1 MKFITR
7 AYNSFSYNK
16 DNKSTIIKKSS
27 EEKLLHEIN
36 YYKNLPENL
45 KVYFPRIIEKNTS
58 VKKPYSLELEYYA
71 YTNLGDLMINTQYN
85 KKDWTDILE
94 FIFLYINNYKLEK
107 SIKSTK
113 VDINKM
119 LIEKTE
125 NEFFKLANSDKFFDE
140 FTKQEKIILNGQEL
154 YNFSYIWENLKEK
167 ILCLDYE
174 KDFYFIHGDLC
185 FSNILYSKNPIN
197 NDAVLKFIDPRGT
210 FGSKDYYGD
219 LYYDLAKLSHSING
233 GYEYIIYDQFELNI
247 ENNKVEL
254 VYKNDNKD
262 KIYDIFEEK
271 IISTGYNPKII
282 TMIEGL
288 IYIGM
293 CARHYD
299 SKERQKVMYLTG
311 VKLLNEFYEEI

>member
-7 AYNSFSYNK
+7 AYNSFIYNE

-94 FIFLYINNYKLEK
+94 FIFLYINNYKLEE

-125 NEFFKLANSDKFFDE
+125 NEYFKLANSDKFFDE

-154 YNFSYIWENLKEK
+154 YNFSYIWEDLKEK

-233 GYEYIIYDQFELNI
+233 GYEYIIYDQFKLNI
-247 ENNKVEL
+247 ENNRAEL

-262 KIYDIFEEK
+262 KIYDIFQEK

-282 TMIEGL
+282 SMIEGL

-299 SKERQKVMYLTG
+299 SKESQKVMYLTG
-311 VKLLNEFYEEI
+311 VKLLNELYEKI

>member
-7 AYNSFSYNK
+7 AYNSFIYNE

-45 KVYFPRIIEKNTS
+45 KVYFPRIIKKNTS
-58 VKKPYSLELEYYA
+58 VEKPYSLELEYYA
-71 YTNLGDLMINTQYN
+71 YTNLGNLMINNQYN

-125 NEFFKLANSDKFFDE
+125 NEYFKLANSDQFFDE

-154 YNFSYIWENLKEK
+154 YNFSYIWEDLKEK

-233 GYEYIIYDQFELNI
+233 GYEYIIYDQFEMNI
-247 ENNKVEL
+247 ENNKAEL
-254 VYKNDNKD
+254 VFKNDNKD
-262 KIYDIFEEK
+262 KIYNIFQEK

-282 TMIEGL
+282 TMMEGL

-299 SKERQKVMYLTG
+299 SKERQKAMYMTG